1 MIAMELE
8 IEYNF
13 KFFKKLNKILI
24 MRDIS
29 LVIRRVWKS
38 AFMITALSVLIVFST
53 KAQDVVEGR
62 TIFREK
68 CTSCHALDR
77 DMTGPALQ
85 PIVATKSEEF
95 LLKWIHNAPAMV
107 ASGDPEAVEAS
118 KWSANAEMTAF
129 PTLTQDQIKNIIAYV
144 KAGEP
149 KKAGEAAVGA
159 AASDEVSDFSLVGVA
174 AIILISIIVLVV
186 LGKASKML
194 ERLILQKQGIEVVEP
209 VKVSLVKGVG
219 GLFKNKKFIFFFILC
234 IVVTLGSYGWMG
246 MWNTGVHT
254 GYQPVQPIKFSHE
267 LHAGINQ
274 IDCQYC
280 HSDAFKSKNAS
291 IPSLNVCMNCHT
303 QVQGRDKYD
312 GNISP
317 EIQKIYTAIGYDADK
332 MTYDKSK
339 EKPVE
344 WVRVHNLPDFAY
356 FNHSQHVVVAEEAIR
371 KHKGLQPNEPVC
383 FACHGPVDTMEEIYQ
398 YSPLTMKWC
407 IDCHNKAEMD
417 VKDNAFY
424 TKIIE
429 THDKIKRGEKITPA
443 ALGGLECGKCHY

>member
-1 MIAMELE
+1 
-8 IEYNF
+8 
-13 KFFKKLNKILI
+13 

-29 LVIRRVWKS
+29 LIIRRVWKS
-38 AFMITALSVLIVFST
+38 AFMITALSVLIVSGT
-53 KAQDVVEGR
+53 QAQDVVEGR
-62 TIFREK
+62 KIFREK

-85 PIVATKSEEF
+85 PIVASKSEEF
-95 LLKWIHNAPAMV
+95 LLKWIHNAPAMI

-129 PTLTQDQIKNIIAYV
+129 PTLTPEQIKSIIAYV
-144 KAGEP
+144 KEGEP
-149 KKAGEAAVGA
+149 KKEGDAATAGGGGG
-159 AASDEVSDFSLVGVA
+159 SDEVSNFSLAGVL

-186 LGKASKML
+186 LANAIKML
-194 ERLILQKQGIEVVEP
+194 ERLILQKKGIEVVEP
-209 VKVSLVKGVG
+209 AKVSVVAGVA

-234 IVVTLGSYGWMG
+234 LVVTLGSYGWMG

-274 IDCQYC
+274 TDCQYC
-280 HSDAFKSKNAS
+280 HSGAFKSKNAS
-291 IPSLNVCMNCHT
+291 IPSLNVCMNCHK
-303 QVQGRDKYD
+303 QVQGREKYD

-317 EIQKIYTAIGYDADK
+317 EIQKIYNALGYDADH

-344 WVRVHNLPDFAY
+344 WIRVHNLPAFAY
-356 FNHSQHVVVAEEAIR
+356 FNHSQHVVVGEEAIR

-383 FACHGPVDTMEEIYQ
+383 FACHGPVDTMEEVYQ

-407 IDCHNKAEMD
+407 VNCHKEAELD
-417 VKDNAFY
+417 IKDNAYY

-429 THDKIKRGEKITPA
+429 AHEKIKKGEKITPA
-443 ALGGLECGKCHY
+443 TLGGLECGKCHY